1 MAVGSWKES
10 SVHGRWKRWN
20 WKWKRLK
27 LKVTQS
33 GPTLCYPMDYTV
45 HWILRARILEWVAFP
60 FSRGSSQPRD
70 RTQVSHIASGFFTSW
85 ATRESVMKFLKHR
98 NAYIFLKWQLYYNRF
113 LKLLLLCVVLASKI
127 LVLCHSPNI
136 SINILSFNP
145 DHKQTSFVKV
155 KTHQDL
161 RCDLLS
167 RKLKP
172 SGFQHYL
179 LIQCLQVNG
188 KTKAGR
194 GTFWGKAMTSSPRR
208 TETNLDLM
216 T

>member
-1 MAVGSWKES
+1 MVGERGEIESDSVRSDSLRPHGLYSPLNSPGQNTGVGSLS
-10 SVHGRWKRWN
+10 LLQG
-20 WKWKRLK
+20 
-27 LKVTQS
+27 
-33 GPTLCYPMDYTV
+33 
-45 HWILRARILEWVAFP
+45 IFP
-60 FSRGSSQPRD
+60 
-70 RTQVSHIASGFFTSW
+70 TQVSHIASGFFTSW

-98 NAYIFLKWQLYYNRF
+98 NAYIFLKWQLYYNGF

-136 SINILSFNP
+136 SINILSFSP

-179 LIQCLQVNG
+179 LIRCLQVND
-188 KTKAGR
+188 KMKAGR
-194 GTFWGKAMTSSPRR
+194 GTFWWNAMTSSPRR